1 MEVGVQV
8 VKERDGGIVRR
19 VVLLDQA
26 GGEVELVTR
35 FLSHLSD
42 SGYSPNTVCAY
53 AYDLRHLVVFLD
65 QRGLTWSGFRP
76 STALEFL
83 GYLRRV
89 PSRRPAQRLGL
100 SVATGEGRLL
110 AAATVARVLAAT
122 SSFFE

>member
-1 MEVGVQV
+1 MEAGVQV

-53 AYDLRHLVVFLD
+53 AYDLRHLALFLD

-83 GYLRRV
+83 AYLRRV

-100 SVATGEGRLL
+100 GVATGEGRLL
-110 AAATVARVLAAT
+110 AAATVDRKSVV
-122 SSFFE
+122 